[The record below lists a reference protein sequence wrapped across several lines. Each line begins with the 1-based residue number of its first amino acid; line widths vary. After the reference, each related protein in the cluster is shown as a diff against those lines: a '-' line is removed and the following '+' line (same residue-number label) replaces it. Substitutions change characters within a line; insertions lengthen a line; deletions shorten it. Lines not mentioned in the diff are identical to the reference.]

1 MCPSCSGPPLCQPP
15 AAFSPPP
22 ACPGSAP
29 RERPA
34 CLVASGQLRTAPPAE
49 RLAYARTACSFSAS
63 CAVVGATRQSRDPA
77 PTPHNS
83 GERQSSA
90 TLPPLRATL
99 WRVASSGSRQVTAFV
114 SRSAAAPPALASLA
128 SCQLRTAGPPASRS
142 VSRYAAHFASGLRP
156 PPDRGRFAASLAPPL
171 LPPAPPL
178 PPPPPLGSSLIASLV
193 ASLLVPLASPLC
205 LWSSRR
211 ADVLDE
217 HDSPRSR
224 AARPSPPLRPI
235 APRLS
240 LRSAL
245 VTTAF
250 AGVEVRSSLDLRARL
265 EVPRR
270 PPLCQQKLLS
280 GQGNAKARPPASGR
294 PDSCLLSG
302 ASHPFWASAAA
313 YPVPSRPA
321 PTVQRTSKTSNF
333 FEARRTLTTLL

>member
-1 MCPSCSGPPLCQPP
+1 MCPSCSGPPLSQPP

-22 ACPGSAP
+22 TCPGSAP

-34 CLVASGQLRTAPPAE
+34 YLVASGQLRTAPPAE

-90 TLPPLRATL
+90 TLPPLQAMPAVL
-99 WRVASSGSRQVTAFV
+99 ASSRACQVIAF
-114 SRSAAAPPALASLA
+114 SMGSAAAPAALASLA
-128 SCQLRTAGPPASRS
+128 SCQLRTAGPPASHS
-142 VSRYAAHFASGLRP
+142 ASRFAARFVSGLRP
-156 PPDRGRFAASLAPPL
+156 ASDRGRFAASLAPPL

-205 LWSSRR
+205 LWSARH

-217 HDSPRSR
+217 HDSRRDR

-250 AGVEVRSSLDLRARL
+250 AGGEVRSSLDLRARL
-265 EVPRR
+265 EVPR
-270 PPLCQQKLLS
+270 
-280 GQGNAKARPPASGR
+280 
-294 PDSCLLSG
+294 
-302 ASHPFWASAAA
+302 
-313 YPVPSRPA
+313 
-321 PTVQRTSKTSNF
+321 
-333 FEARRTLTTLL
+333 